1 MISESIVFVLHQ
13 LCQEIVIILQWLN
26 GYQQMEIDFYH
37 CVNIDEVRE
46 RISVYKKRYIYWHI
60 LYVTI
65 VLNWHPK
72 LLWWNIHMQYIHA
85 VYIHM
90 HLHTHLYSALKSL
103 QLQGQYFRIT
113 GTENFLLRVTLMW
126 WFCGQWFGA

>member
-46 RISVYKKRYIYWHI
+46 RIVCIRKDISIGTFSMWL
-60 LYVTI
+60 LY
-65 VLNWHPK
+65 
-72 LLWWNIHMQYIHA
+72 
-85 VYIHM
+85 
-90 HLHTHLYSALKSL
+90 
-103 QLQGQYFRIT
+103 
-113 GTENFLLRVTLMW
+113 
-126 WFCGQWFGA
+126 